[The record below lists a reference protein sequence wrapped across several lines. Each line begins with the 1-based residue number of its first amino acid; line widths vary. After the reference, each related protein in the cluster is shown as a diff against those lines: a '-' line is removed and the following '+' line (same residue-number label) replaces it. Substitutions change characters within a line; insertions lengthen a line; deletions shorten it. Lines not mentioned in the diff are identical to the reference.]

1 MREILKLA
9 TSQLRAK
16 PFNTTLS
23 IVMFTIGMSIISVL
37 MHFEDH
43 AQQRMENDIA
53 GIDMVIGAKGSP
65 LQLVLSS
72 VFHADNPTGNISLQ
86 DAERVKQHPLV
97 KKAVP
102 IALGD
107 NYKGYRIVGSN
118 SEYAQLYKA
127 KLADGQWNKKVMDVV
142 IGSKVAYHKGLRPG
156 DQFTGVHGFMD
167 VGHSH
172 DEYIYTVTGIMNEN
186 GSVIDK
192 IIVTNI
198 ESVWAVHGGGHG
210 ACEHEHEADCQH
222 DHHEDIDHIHSKDC
236 QHDHATEEA
245 HVHGADCQ
253 HDHHE
258 SDEHKHSEECQHN
271 HDADGEHSHEHDTQ
285 SSIESIINKVNNNQE
300 LTAEEMSL
308 YNAYRGHISEKQLAP
323 DEAITALLV
332 FYKNPMAATTLP
344 HMINQ
349 NTSMQAASPAIE
361 LNRLMAMLGV
371 GFTTIRLLAWI
382 IIIFS
387 AINLLI
393 HMLNRLNQ
401 ELNEIA
407 LLRSLGI
414 SRFKALLLLL
424 SHGLILAVSGWFLS
438 IITTRIALVGLSHYF
453 EQIDFHGLQS
463 LLAGEY
469 YLLLYAI
476 GIGAL
481 AALIPALKAYNTNIH
496 YLFNKL

>member
-1 MREILKLA
+1 MRDILQLA
-9 TSQLRAK
+9 ISQLKTK

-37 MHFEDH
+37 MHFENH

-86 DAERVKQHPLV
+86 DADKVKKHPLV
-97 KKAVP
+97 KKTVP

-107 NYKGYRIVGSN
+107 NYKGYRILGSSN
-118 SEYAQLYKA
+118 EYAQLYNA
-127 KLADGQWNKKVMDVV
+127 QLSEGQWNNKVMEVV
-142 IGSKVAYHKGLRPG
+142 LGAKVAYHTELKVG
-156 DQFTGVHGFMD
+156 DEFTGVHGFMD

-172 DEYIYTVTGIMNEN
+172 DEHVYRVTGILHEN

-192 IIVTNI
+192 MILTRV
-198 ESVWAVHGGGHG
+198 ESVWAVHGGRHDT
-210 ACEHEHEADCQH
+210 CDHE
-222 DHHEDIDHIHSKDC
+222 HHEDGGHQHSENC
-236 QHDHATEEA
+236 QHE
-245 HVHGADCQ
+245 
-253 HDHHE
+253 HHE
-258 SDEHKHSEECQHN
+258 
-271 HDADGEHSHEHDTQ
+271 DGEHQHNESCQHTHHEDGEHQ
-285 SSIESIINKVNNNQE
+285 HSESCQHAHPVNNSIESIIKKVENNKE
-300 LTAEEMSL
+300 LTAQEMSL
-308 YNAYRGHISEKQLAP
+308 YNEYRGHISEKQLAP
-323 DEAITALLV
+323 EEAITALLV
-332 FYKNPMAATTLP
+332 FYKSPMAATTLP
-344 HMINQ
+344 RMINQ

-361 LNRLMAMLGV
+361 LNRLMSMLGV

-382 IIIFS
+382 IIFFS

-407 LLRSLGI
+407 LLRALGI
-414 SRFKALLLLL
+414 SRLQSLLLLL
-424 SHGLILAVSGWFLS
+424 SHGLILALSGWLLS
-438 IITTRIALVGLSHYF
+438 IITTRIALVTLTHYF
-453 EQIDFHGLQS
+453 EQMDFQGIQP

-469 YLLLYAI
+469 YLLVYAI

-481 AALIPALKAYNTNIH
+481 AAFIPAIKAYNTNIH
-496 YLFNKL
+496 FLLNKL